1 MYADTEEIRTEW
13 KEAIAAVIARL
24 NGVDNKK
31 EPRAGHHVFTV
42 SGTVF
47 EMETKYELI
56 KPVGHGAYGVVI
68 SATNKETKEKVA
80 VKKIGDAFDD
90 LVDAKRIVREIRL
103 LRHFDHENIIRIVD
117 LPVPPSINNF
127 EDVYMVTDLMET
139 DLHKVIYSRQPLSND
154 HAQYFLYQ
162 VSSVVLRWAR
172 LFRVN
177 FTCCRTTVIKIAV

>member
-1 MYADTEEIRTEW
+1 MFFSPNLSLLAPRIDGFQTITNKKALVVYADSEEVRGEW
-13 KEAIAAVIARL
+13 KKAIAAVISRL
-24 NGVDNKK
+24 NGQSEQK
-31 EPRAGHHVFTV
+31 EPREGHHIFSV
-42 SGTVF
+42 SGTEF

-68 SATNKETKEKVA
+68 SANKKDTNEKVA

-103 LRHFDHENIIRIVD
+103 LRHFNHENIIRIVD

-139 DLHKVIYSRQPLSND
+139 DLHKVIYSRQPL
-154 HAQYFLYQ
+154 
-162 VSSVVLRWAR
+162 R
-172 LFRVN
+172 
-177 FTCCRTTVIKIAV
+177 